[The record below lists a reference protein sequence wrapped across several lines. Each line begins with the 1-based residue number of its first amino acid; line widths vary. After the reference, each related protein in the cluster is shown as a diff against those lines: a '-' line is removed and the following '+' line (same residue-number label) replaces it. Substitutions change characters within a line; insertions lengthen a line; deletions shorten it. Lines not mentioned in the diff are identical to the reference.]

1 MFLVYFAGELFSSKH
16 LVGNAALADAI
27 AKVSNLNF
35 TCVLPQ
41 TLENR
46 GMSAQDIRD
55 TDIVT
60 LIGCDLALFNFD
72 GPELDSGTVTEF
84 MFAKFADIPSLL
96 LRTDFRRA
104 GDQGEDPWN
113 LMMSFYPRTRTL
125 CLNSMEIYQKASS
138 TGMSP
143 AGAGQS
149 LIEQVAEAA
158 IKELELLSQLAPAL
172 PHELAEPVFRW
183 LSKMPGFHSSESD
196 EKVMAA
202 LAQKKA
208 NRLRLS
214 QQAHSD

>member
-16 LVGNAALADAI
+16 LVGNAALAEAI
-27 AKVSNLNF
+27 GKVSNLNF
-35 TCVLPQ
+35 TCILPQ
-41 TLENR
+41 TLEDR
-46 GMSAQDIRD
+46 DMSAHDIRD
-55 TDIVT
+55 KDIVT

-125 CLNSMEIYQKASS
+125 CLNSLEIYKKALS

-143 AGAGQS
+143 GQAGQS

-158 IKELELLSQLAPAL
+158 VQELDLVRQLPSVIPPELGES
-172 PHELAEPVFRW
+172 VFRW
-183 LSKMPGFHSSESD
+183 LCKMPGFRSHESS

-202 LAQKKA
+202 FAQKKA
-208 NRLRLS
+208 NRLLP
-214 QQAHSD
+214 

>member
-27 AKVSNLNF
+27 AKASNLNF
-35 TCVLPQ
+35 ACVLPQ
-41 TLENR
+41 TLEDR
-46 GMSAQDIRD
+46 EMRAQDIRD
-55 TDIVT
+55 KDIVT

-72 GPELDSGTVTEF
+72 GPELDSGTVVEF

-125 CLNSMEIYQKASS
+125 CLNSMEIYKNALSS
-138 TGMSP
+138 GMSP
-143 AGAGQS
+143 VRAGQS
-149 LIEQVAEAA
+149 LIEQVADAA
-158 IKELELLSQLAPAL
+158 VRELELLSRLAPVI
-172 PHELAEPVFRW
+172 PGELSEPVFRW

-208 NRLRLS
+208 NRPLT
-214 QQAHSD
+214 

>member
-16 LVGNAALADAI
+16 LVGNAALAEAI
-27 AKVSNLNF
+27 GKVSNLNF
-35 TCVLPQ
+35 TCILPQ
-41 TLENR
+41 TLEDR
-46 GMSAQDIRD
+46 DMSAHDIRD
-55 TDIVT
+55 KDIVT

-125 CLNSMEIYQKASS
+125 CLNSLEIYKKALS

-143 AGAGQS
+143 GQAGQS

-158 IKELELLSQLAPAL
+158 VQELDLVRQLPSVIPPELGES
-172 PHELAEPVFRW
+172 VFR
-183 LSKMPGFHSSESD
+183 
-196 EKVMAA
+196 
-202 LAQKKA
+202 
-208 NRLRLS
+208 
-214 QQAHSD
+214 